1 MSKKASKS
9 LIGAFVIGAIALII
23 AGVVI
28 FGSGKLFAPVK
39 KFVMVFEGSVKGL
52 NVGSAV
58 IFRGV
63 KIGTVTDIQLRVNPS
78 NLTAVIPVYVEIDPR
93 KITVPEE
100 YKSLVKGTK
109 YAFINPL
116 IEKGLKAQLQTQS
129 FVTGQLVINVDF
141 YPDKPTKLANVDKE
155 YPEIPTIP
163 STSQEIVKRLE
174 ELPLNEIAESLKNT
188 LAGMDK
194 LVNSP
199 EMKGSL
205 VSLHQTL
212 KDTDKL
218 VVNLD
223 GRIGPLVTDLRSTL
237 DEARGALAN
246 IEKAF
251 SMKEGV
257 PAQLGETMKKA
268 DTALQ
273 QAEKTLATIQGTA
286 QDTSNVE
293 YELKRTLK
301 ELSDALR
308 SIRVLADYLDRH
320 PESLLRGKPDPGG
333 E

>member
-39 KFVMVFEGSVKGL
+39 KFVMVFDGSVKGL
-52 NVGSAV
+52 SVGSAV
-58 IFRGV
+58 TFRGV
-63 KIGTVTDIQLRVNPS
+63 KIGEVTDIQLRLDPKS
-78 NLTAVIPVYVEIDPR
+78 LTALIPVYVEIDPR
-93 KITVPEE
+93 KLTVPEKD
-100 YKSLVKGTK
+100 KSLIQGTK
-109 YAFINPL
+109 YAFIKPL
-116 IEKGLKAQLQTQS
+116 IEKGLKAQLQMQS
-129 FVTGQLVINVDF
+129 FVTGQLVVNVDF
-141 YPDKPTKLANVDKE
+141 YPDNPARFTGVDKE

-163 STSQEIVKRLE
+163 STGQEIIKRLE
-174 ELPLNEIAESLKNT
+174 ELPINEIADNLKDT
-188 LAGMDK
+188 LAGMK
-194 LVNSP
+194 KIVNSP
-199 EMKGSL
+199 ELTGSIA
-205 VSLHQTL
+205 SLHQTL

-223 GRIGPLVTDLRSTL
+223 DRIGPLVTDLRSTL
-237 DEARGALAN
+237 DAARGTLAN

-268 DTALQ
+268 DAALQ
-273 QAEKTLATIQGTA
+273 QAEKTLATIQVTA

-293 YELKRTLK
+293 FELKRTLK

-308 SIRVLADYLDRH
+308 SIRSLADYLDRH
-320 PESLLRGKPDPGG
+320 PEAILRGKPEPGG

>member
-58 IFRGV
+58 TFRGV
-63 KIGTVTDIQLRVNPS
+63 KIGVVTDIQLRVNPKD
-78 NLTAVIPVYVEIDPR
+78 LTAVIPVYVEIDPR

-129 FVTGQLVINVDF
+129 FVTGQLVVNVDF
-141 YPDKPTKLANVDKE
+141 YPDKPTKLADVDKK

-174 ELPLNEIAESLKNT
+174 ELPINEIADNLKDT
-188 LAGMDK
+188 LAGMK
-194 LVNSP
+194 KIVNSP
-199 EMKGSL
+199 ELTGSIA
-205 VSLHQTL
+205 SLHQTL

-223 GRIGPLVTDLRSTL
+223 GRVGPLVTDLRSTL
-237 DEARGALAN
+237 DAARVTLAN

-268 DTALQ
+268 DTALE
-273 QAEKTLATIQGTA
+273 QAEKTLATIQVTA
-286 QDTSNVE
+286 HDTSSVG
-293 YELKRTLK
+293 YEFKRTLK

-308 SIRVLADYLDRH
+308 SIRFLADYLDRH
-320 PESLLRGKPDPGG
+320 PESLLRGKPDSGG